1 MHLHFYWKKQLKKQL
16 IGPFSHWN
24 LCKCTVLGGVEAG
37 PEGRV
42 PRAFAEISG
51 DTWSFFT
58 GVAARHASPHRAWR
72 AAIAL
77 SRVWPALDIS
87 DK

>member
-1 MHLHFYWKKQLKKQL
+1 LKKT
-16 IGPFSHWN
+16 IEKTIN
-24 LCKCTVLGGVEAG
+24 LGRFRTEISVKCTVLGGVEAG

-77 SRVWPALDIS
+77 SRV
-87 DK
+87 